1 MSELFWRLSSATRPG
16 LRLWYFLTATSLA
29 TPLVA
34 DNPYEPNSDWEPQ
47 AQSFNL
53 STFTYLDRNESGTYD
68 LGDQPLSG
76 IVTVL
81 RREGTELDR
90 VRSNENG
97 FGNFKASRVD
107 SDVPIYELGAYTFE
121 VLVPPDWT
129 NTSGNAIQTQ
139 TFMDAEGAAMGGAL
153 DAMMAPIG
161 LIPPK
166 AISGKTDPSVSLV
179 LTGPGLAKKTVD
191 VQKTGEFRVIVPT
204 QGRYSLSSG
213 DTTVPVDMEEYPV
226 HIGTLRAPEPISGE
240 LTTATFENVS
250 GNQLRKVPSGY
261 GGLTWFNINAIK
273 NTFGRRSNRGYIN
286 NVTSGTFL
294 AYTSSGHPSAI
305 GHPDGFDVV
314 QMSIGTAWPN
324 AEGETAVFEFL
335 RDGVVVATDEVTL
348 SVYAPVIYTPRIAN
362 VTEIR
367 ITTKHYWQLVMDDL
381 VFGLPH

>member
-1 MSELFWRLSSATRPG
+1 MKDRFWCKSLVARQC
-16 LRLWYFLTATSLA
+16 LRLWCFVLAVSLA
-29 TPLVA
+29 TPLIA
-34 DNPYEPNSDWEPQ
+34 DNPYEPNSVWEPQ

-81 RREGTELDR
+81 RKEGKELDR

-107 SDVPIYELGAYTFE
+107 SDFPIYELGAYTFE
-121 VLVPPDWT
+121 VLVPPGWT
-129 NTSGNAIQTQ
+129 NTSDNASQTQ

-166 AISGKTDPSVSLV
+166 AISGRTDPSVPLFLS
-179 LTGPGLAKKTVD
+179 GPGLTKQTVD
-191 VQKTGEFRVIVPT
+191 VQKTGEFQAIVPT
-204 QGRYSLSSG
+204 QGRYALSSG
-213 DTTVPVDMEEYPV
+213 ETTVLVDVEEYPV
-226 HIGTLRAPEPISGE
+226 HIGTFRAPEVSPGE
-240 LTTATFENVS
+240 LVTVTFDDVSENE
-250 GNQLRKVPSGY
+250 LRKVPSGY

-273 NTFGRRSNRGYIN
+273 NTFGRSTSRGYIN
-286 NVTSGTFL
+286 NATSGTFV
-294 AYTSSGHPSAI
+294 AYTSSGHPSTI
-305 GHPDGFDVV
+305 GHRDGFDFV
-314 QMSIGTAWPN
+314 QVSIGTAWPN

-335 RDGVVVATDEVTL
+335 REDVVVATDEVTL
-348 SVYAPVIYTPRIAN
+348 SVYAPIIYSPRIAN
-362 VTEIR
+362 VTEVR

-381 VFGLPH
+381 MFSLNP